1 VKEPVAEFLRWGYEE
16 KVISAQESSMPTL
29 PLPDESVCPF
39 GPVPEVDQLRENNSS
54 FVRVQCPTGITAWL
68 VTRYADV
75 REVLG
80 DPRRFSSRGG
90 SAGHLL
96 NNMPAQAPIEEGD
109 FFRMDGAA
117 HLRFRRAIAPAVG
130 TVKRINAIR
139 PMAQRIVNDT
149 LDALS
154 DAPHPIDLHE
164 QFSKPITTAVIAQLF
179 GVPYADRAVFHEVA
193 QSLFST
199 ATDQEDFSEVLAP
212 LFGYVNG
219 LLAAR
224 RDEPGDDALSILIRR
239 NDGLAE
245 PLTDLELIKITAGLL
260 AAGYDTTASLITYGV
275 LALLQFPEQYALL
288 HKDPTSVT
296 GAAEELL
303 RLLGDGGGLLRVA
316 TVDTE
321 ISGNPIA
328 KGDYVVLA
336 VQAANQD
343 PRRFTDPGRLDIT
356 RTDNHHMGFGF
367 GPHQCVG
374 QQVARLE
381 LTTVLDILPSRVPS
395 LRLAIPFEE
404 IEFKTNTVIFGPAHL
419 PVSWDAIL
427 PRS

>member
-1 VKEPVAEFLRWGYEE
+1 M
-16 KVISAQESSMPTL
+16 ISTQESSKPTL

-39 GPVPEVDQLRENNSS
+39 GPMPEVRQLRENNSAL
-54 FVRVQCPTGITAWL
+54 VQVLCPTGITAWL

-80 DPRRFSSRGG
+80 DPGRFSSRAGT
-90 SAGHLL
+90 AGHLL
-96 NNMPAQAPIEEGD
+96 NNMPAEAPIEEGD
-109 FFRMDGAA
+109 FFRMDGGA

-149 LDALS
+149 LDALT

-164 QFSKPITTAVIAQLF
+164 QFSKPITTAVIAELF
-179 GVPYADRAVFHEVA
+179 GVPYADRAVFHQVA

-199 ATDQEDFSEVLAP
+199 ATDQEDFSEALMP

-224 RDEPGDDALSILIRR
+224 RAEPGDDALSILVRR
-239 NDGLAE
+239 NDGLAQ

-260 AAGYDTTASLITYGV
+260 AAGYDTTASLITYGM
-275 LALLQFPEQYALL
+275 LALLQFPEQYGLL

-296 GAAEELL
+296 GATEELL
-303 RLLGDGGGLLRVA
+303 RLLADGGGLLRTA

-321 ISGNPIA
+321 IGGNPIA
-328 KGDYVVLA
+328 KGDYVVVA

-343 PRRFTDPGRLDIT
+343 PRRFTDPERLDIT
-356 RTDNHHMGFGF
+356 RADNHHMGFGF

-381 LTTVLDILPSRVPS
+381 LNTVLDILPRRVPS
-395 LRLAIPFEE
+395 LRLAVPFDE
-404 IEFKTNTVIFGPAHL
+404 IEFKTDTVIFGPVHL
-419 PVSWDAIL
+419 PVTWDAIL

>member
-1 VKEPVAEFLRWGYEE
+1 MSRIAEFEKQGYEE
-16 KVISAQESSMPTL
+16 KVVSAPESSLPTL

-39 GPVPEVDQLRENNSS
+39 GPVPEVRQLRENNSALVQ
-54 FVRVQCPTGITAWL
+54 VRCPTGITAWL

-90 SAGHLL
+90 TAGHVL
-96 NNMPAQAPIEEGD
+96 NNMPAESPIEEGD

-130 TVKRINAIR
+130 TVRRIAEIR

-149 LDALS
+149 LDGLAA
-154 DAPHPIDLHE
+154 APHPVDLHE

-179 GVPYADRAVFHEVA
+179 GVPYADRAVFHQVA

-199 ATDQEDFSEVLAP
+199 ATEQDDFSEVLQP
-212 LFGYVNG
+212 LFGYVNE
-219 LLAAR
+219 LVAAR
-224 RDEPGDDALSILIRR
+224 RAEPGDDALSILVRR
-239 NDGLAE
+239 NDGLAQ
-245 PLTDLELIKITAGLL
+245 PLTDLELVKITAGLL

-275 LALLQFPEQYALL
+275 LALLRFPEQYALL
-288 HKDPTSVT
+288 HKDPTAVT

-303 RLLGDGGGLLRVA
+303 RLLADGGGLLRVA

-321 ISGNPIA
+321 IGGNPIA
-328 KGDYVVLA
+328 EGDYVVVA

-343 PRRFTDPGRLDIT
+343 PRRFPDPERLDIT
-356 RTDNHHMGFGF
+356 RSDNHHMGFGF

-381 LTTVLDILPSRVPS
+381 LTTVLDILPRRVPS
-395 LRLAIPFEE
+395 LRLAVPLDEV
-404 IEFKTNTVIFGPAHL
+404 EFKTDTVIYGPAHL
-419 PVSWDAIL
+419 PVTWDTLL